1 MAVYS
6 YQSKAFRLPENGKN
20 EIVSFITQCKN
31 ISGSLKLNQK
41 LRVLRVLRERL
52 KPYFLMRQN
61 YLISHGEHEEYGV
74 LNRFQAT

>member
-1 MAVYS
+1 MRGQQVA
-6 YQSKAFRLPENGKN
+6 QPTLAFRLPENRKN
-20 EIVSFITQCKN
+20 EIVLFIAQCKN

-52 KPYFLMRQN
+52 KLYFLMRQN
-61 YLISHGEHEEYGV
+61 YLISHGEYGV